1 MTGLLHEKE
10 FSRTAFLKGGG
21 AMVIA
26 ISGVANAAA
35 AVIPTSV
42 NFGDTVEQ
50 QGYDPPTVDHPS
62 EGSFAQRTAQGYLNQ
77 GNATTGINNVDV
89 WLTVNADNTVT
100 VTHGETETGTGT
112 PTGILAV
119 VAEEMNMSMSQMWYA
134 RPETWMNYTGGGG
147 GSGGISS
154 RSTQIRAAAAYA
166 KIWLLQ
172 MASAKLN
179 VPVAN
184 LTVTRGVISG
194 GSSTLTYGSLVNGQ
208 SFASI
213 LPAGYAA
220 KAGTSNMPVSSGTS
234 TTFIPGAG
242 VSKPVSQYTI
252 VGNSYPRIDVPSIV
266 TANTTYIQN
275 VRVPGMVHARRVRPR
290 GAGAVTFENDTPVSV
305 NTASIANIPG
315 AQVVQIGNF
324 LAVTAPQEYD
334 AIQAAAQL
342 EVQWNT
348 QAGFPKASGDYW
360 TWLRQVSTVNAPAT
374 APGTPRYISKQGNA
388 PALLAT
394 AAHTVTATYHYHY
407 NTYVPIGPHCAVAD
421 ITPGGQ
427 SGIVYV
433 QGQSIT
439 GLGASGYPAVIGTV
453 LNPASPATAAPA
465 PQNIRVVW
473 YEGSGSYGTGQ
484 AGEVAE
490 EAVAIST
497 KIGKPVR
504 VQWMRWDQTGWDAWG
519 PAQMYDVTMGS
530 DANGNIIAANW
541 QAFGQSQSTLDE
553 TERLLGMTAW
563 AATPSNNAGITP
575 VDVAIY
581 NKTTF
586 VGGSGTASPFTGAH
600 WAVANTQP
608 LYGGS
613 IKGSFIRAPSAP
625 QGYFAG
631 EQIVD
636 ELAHANNMDPV
647 AFRVQNIDG
656 TSAQLS
662 IASGQTNTGAGGPGA
677 PATSQ
682 ADAIGVLGARWLSV
696 LDAATQQAG
705 WNWSEISKN
714 LSQTGKV
721 RKGRGFAFGTYAGTQ
736 IGMVADVSV
745 NMVTG
750 KISVLHLTV
759 AQNNGITASVQGVGN
774 QMSGSAIM
782 GVSRCMVEE
791 ATWNTE
797 RLTTLDWVTYPIL
810 RMADCPSVTLIN
822 VHPGQYTVIVPGD
835 MQTSSNAGTSVSIGN
850 TNAFNQG
857 WLATGSGEPPLSACG
872 SSIAN
877 AFFNATGAR
886 IRYAPM
892 TPATA
897 RGALKAAGVLMT

>member
-10 FSRTAFLKGGG
+10 FSRTAFIKGGG
-21 AMVIA
+21 AMVVA
-26 ISGVANAAA
+26 VSGAAALVANAAGATNITA
-35 AVIPTSV
+35 AD
-42 NFGDTVEQ
+42 NFGYPLESGGWEPANADK
-50 QGYDPPTVDHPS
+50 PS
-62 EGSFAQRTAQGYLNQ
+62 SGAFNERTAQDYLNQ
-77 GNATTGINNVDV
+77 VASINNVDV

-100 VTHGETETGTGT
+100 VTHGETEVGHGT
-112 PTGILAV
+112 PSGIMMI
-119 VAEEMNMSMSQMWYA
+119 VAEEMNMGFDQMWYA
-134 RPETWMNYTGGGG
+134 RPESWLNYTGGGA
-147 GSGGISS
+147 GSGGIDQ

-172 MASAKLN
+172 MASTKLN

-194 GSSTLTYGSLVNGQ
+194 GSSTLTYGQLVNGQ
-208 SFASI
+208 TFASV
-213 LPAGYAA
+213 LPAGLAA
-220 KAGTSNMPVSSGTS
+220 KAGTSTMPGGTS
-234 TTFIPGAG
+234 TTFLPGVG

-252 VGNSYPRIDVPSIV
+252 VGNSYPRIDIPSIV
-266 TANTTYIQN
+266 TATTTYIQN
-275 VRVPGMVHARRVRPR
+275 VRVPGMIHARRVRPR
-290 GAGAVTFENDTPVSV
+290 GAGANTFENDTPVSV

-324 LAVTAPQEYD
+324 VAVTAPEEYD

-342 EVQWNT
+342 EVTWNT
-348 QAGFPKASGDYW
+348 QQGFPKASGDYW
-360 TWLRQVSTVNAPAT
+360 SWLRQVSTTNT
-374 APGTPRYISKQGNA
+374 ANVPRYISKQGNA
-388 PALLAT
+388 PAVLAT

-407 NTYVPIGPHCAVAD
+407 NTYVPIGPHAAVAD
-421 ITPGGQ
+421 IAPGGQ
-427 SGIVYV
+427 TGIVYV
-433 QGQSIT
+433 QGQSVT
-439 GLGASGYPAVIGTV
+439 GLGASGFPAIIGTV
-453 LNPASPATAAPA
+453 LNPAAPTAQAPL

-484 AGEVAE
+484 SLEVGE
-490 EAVAIST
+490 EAVAISA

-541 QAFGQSQSTLDE
+541 QTYGQSQSDIDE
-553 TERLLGMTAW
+553 AQRLLGMTAW
-563 AATPSNNAGITP
+563 AAIPANNAGITP
-575 VDVAIY
+575 VDVAVY
-581 NKTTF
+581 NTTKF
-586 VGGSGTASPFTGAH
+586 VGGTSTASAFTGAH

-613 IKGSFIRAPSAP
+613 IKGSYIRAPSAP

-647 AFRVQNIDG
+647 AFRAQNIDG
-656 TSAQLS
+656 NSDQLVVGNGTVN
-662 IASGQTNTGAGGPGA
+662 SGSGATPAAGA
-677 PATSQ
+677 SQ

-714 LSQTGKV
+714 LSQTGKQ

-736 IGMVADVSV
+736 IGMVADISV

-750 KISVLHLTV
+750 KISVLHLTI

-810 RMADCPSVTLIN
+810 RMADSPSVTLVN
-822 VHPGQYTVIVPGD
+822 VHPGQYTVVVPGD
-835 MQTSSNAGTSVSIGN
+835 MMTATNPGTSVTVGN